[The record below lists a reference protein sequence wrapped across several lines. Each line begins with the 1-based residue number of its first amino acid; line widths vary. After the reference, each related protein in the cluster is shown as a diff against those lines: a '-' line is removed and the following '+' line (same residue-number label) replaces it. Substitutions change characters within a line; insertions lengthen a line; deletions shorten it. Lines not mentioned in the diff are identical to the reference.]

1 MPPSSD
7 RPGGSRDADYG
18 TANWGSLVGMTD
30 DQFESIGTAYET
42 AYGSAPAVVARAPG
56 RVNLIGEHTDYSELP
71 VLPIAIEQSLYVAA
85 SAGEAGVVEAR
96 SVAFE
101 GEARFERENRHPG
114 GAAWHRYVAGAMGQ
128 LTDVAP
134 GQGVRIFVGGDL
146 PSAGGL
152 SSSSALMVAMLA
164 AVSAA
169 WGSPPERD
177 ELVRRAIVAERH
189 VGVESGGMDQTV
201 IALAEAGKALRIDFR
216 PAARRFVPI
225 PEGLAFVVASSGEE
239 APKGGS
245 AKDSYNERVVGARIA
260 AAMLADEVG
269 VDLDVP
275 LTLGQV
281 SDVDV
286 VDVLVDGLP
295 EKISAREVAHG
306 AQVDIAHL
314 VQLTSETWDAQVK
327 VPVKRVARHI
337 LSEAQRVD
345 EAEQAL
351 MAGDLKRFG
360 KLLDES
366 HNSLREDFRCS
377 TPALD
382 RVCAAMRKAGAFGS
396 RLTGAGFGG
405 FALAACAPEKVQ
417 AVIEAAVAA
426 TGGPAFEVHA
436 SEGLEVR

>member
-1 MPPSSD
+1 MND
-7 RPGGSRDADYG
+7 EQLE
-18 TANWGSLVGMTD
+18 LVRAAFRG
-30 DQFESIGTAYET
+30 
-42 AYGSAPAVVARAPG
+42 AYGEAPSVVARAPG

-71 VLPIAIEQSLYVAA
+71 VLPIAIEQSLFVAA
-85 SAGEAGVVEAR
+85 APGGAGTVDAR
-96 SVAFE
+96 SAAFD
-101 GEARFERENRHPG
+101 GEARFERENRYPG

-128 LTDVAP
+128 LMDVAP
-134 GQGVRIFVGGDL
+134 GQGVRLFVGGDL

-169 WGSPPERD
+169 WGSPLERD
-177 ELVRRAIVAERH
+177 ELVRRAILAERH

-201 IALAEAGKALRIDFR
+201 IAFAEPGKALRIDFR
-216 PAARRFVPI
+216 PAGRRFVPI
-225 PEGLAFVVASSGEE
+225 PDGLAFVVASSGEE

-245 AKDSYNERVVGARIA
+245 AKDAYNERVVGARIA

-306 AQVDIAHL
+306 VQVDIAHL
-314 VQLTSETWDAQVK
+314 VQLTSETWDGQVK
-327 VPVKRVARHI
+327 VPVKRIARHI
-337 LSEAQRVD
+337 LGEAQRVD

-351 MAGDLKRFG
+351 LAGDLKRFG

-377 TPALD
+377 TPTLD
-382 RVCAAMRKAGAFGS
+382 RVCAAMRKAGALGS

-405 FALAACAPEKVQ
+405 FALAACAPDKVQ
-417 AVIEAAVAA
+417 AVIDAAVAA

-436 SEGLEVR
+436 SGGLEVW